1 VELVQKL
8 VRQHMFFA
16 DPEKITLSAVRR
28 IIVNVGPEHIWDLM
42 NLRIC
47 DRIGMGR
54 PKEEPYRLR
63 KYESMIE
70 EALRAPTAV
79 TMLKI
84 DGQKIMSVTHETPGP
99 KVGFILNALLEEALL
114 DPDLNQEDYLET
126 RAIALAKLDEKELK
140 TLADKGKDKQKEVE
154 RGELKK
160 IRDKYRVK

>member
-1 VELVQKL
+1 
-8 VRQHMFFA
+8 
-16 DPEKITLSAVRR
+16 
-28 IIVNVGPEHIWDLM
+28 
-42 NLRIC
+42 
-47 DRIGMGR
+47 
-54 PKEEPYRLR
+54 
-63 KYESMIE
+63 
-70 EALRAPTAV
+70 
-79 TMLKI
+79 
-84 DGQKIMSVTHETPGP
+84 MSVTHETPGP